1 MSNNNYN
8 SIQFE
13 SDDKSNSKL
22 YAAQNGYQQQ
32 QQQQQQ
38 QQYNYAM
45 SEFYQYQ
52 YPGYTGYQSAP
63 TAYAQYTE
71 PLNMNISPSAPM
83 PYLFSHL
90 EPEPTAAD
98 FAKASEPQR
107 AASTSSS
114 SSSIN
119 QHSSADNLD
128 LADVAESQAQ
138 AAATTGAKP
147 PVIYAW
153 MKKVHVN
160 SSKL

>member
-1 MSNNNYN
+1 MSSNNYN

-22 YAAQNGYQQQ
+22 YPAQTGYH
-32 QQQQQQ
+32 
-38 QQYNYAM
+38 QQYSYPM

-52 YPGYTGYQSAP
+52 YAGYTSYQGAQ
-63 TAYAQYTE
+63 TAYNQYAE

-90 EPEPTAAD
+90 EPEPASTD
-98 FAKASEPQR
+98 LAKAPEPHR
-107 AASTSSS
+107 TASTSSS

-119 QHSSADNLD
+119 QHNPDNLD
-128 LADVAESQAQ
+128 LADASESQASSV
-138 AAATTGAKP
+138 TGAKP

-160 SSKL
+160 SSKPQTGIGLKI